1 MYVSCLSEFITMCYS
16 GYSVHADRQ
25 ALKLSP
31 AAVPCARSLPWASS
45 AALAGLHTRTSL
57 CIRPSLND
65 FNFQNIL
72 LSMLATQGTRQK
84 TKNKKTSYFLILKF
98 PVKDTPTR
106 RQSRPAGGV
115 TQMFLT
121 HLDGSGSNTLSI
133 IEPFNSI

>member
-84 TKNKKTSYFLILKF
+84 TKKQKTSYFLILKF
-98 PVKDTPTR
+98 PVKPAQTRPQGGRVVQLAASRRCFSHIWTDLVQTPCP
-106 RQSRPAGGV
+106 S
-115 TQMFLT
+115 
-121 HLDGSGSNTLSI
+121 
-133 IEPFNSI
+133 